1 MPGPLLNEVEPERKI
16 EKWLRTYAKKR
27 RAGAGDA
34 FKLHPA
40 TRRMLQDEVARRAPK
55 PAGSADAFSLWKW
68 LRPRWVLPLGFALI
82 LCLGVALF
90 WPAPPKPEAKF
101 QTAETQRN
109 LRQLDAAAQIA
120 AANNRDKRPAP
131 AGAPAKPPAFTPVL
145 ADNFSGLQS
154 TNPPAFSPEGKS
166 SRVAPPVEPVAI
178 ASRRGEFS
186 GPTQAGQPALAL
198 AGNAPNQNVNEAS
211 APITV
216 VAAPPVAE
224 PAEIA
229 GTINRT
235 PSLVPGAGAG
245 AVVPEQFAPGAA
257 AGELRA
263 VRAAAAPSP
272 ATFKS
277 ELAADALQA
286 GLNNSQQ
293 FVQVAAKKNAPVLQS
308 FELRQNG
315 DQLSV
320 VDRDGSIYHG
330 TLQPVEMTDLSR
342 SRLVEKPG
350 ASQLQQKDFGAVGNA
365 PSSAQNFIF
374 RVSGANRSLKQNVV
388 FAGNL
393 VEMTNVTANAAQTFG
408 GGGAAGGQSK
418 SASANV
424 VQQPLFSNSRIT
436 GMVTIDDTNRM
447 EITALPVNP

>member
-1 MPGPLLNEVEPERKI
+1 MEPERKI

-40 TRRMLQDEVARRAPK
+40 TRRMLQAEAARHAPK
-55 PAGSADAFSLWKW
+55 PAGSADVFSFWKW

-90 WPAPPKPEAKF
+90 WPATRKPEAKF
-101 QTAETQRN
+101 QSAEMQRN
-109 LRQLDAAAQIA
+109 LRQLDATAQIA
-120 AANNRDKRPAP
+120 AVNNRDKLPAP
-131 AGAPAKPPAFTPVL
+131 ANPPASTPVL

-154 TNPPAFSPEGKS
+154 TNPPAFSQEGKTG
-166 SRVAPPVEPVAI
+166 RVAPPVQSVATV
-178 ASRRGEFS
+178 SRHGEFS
-186 GPTQAGQPALAL
+186 GPAQAGQPTLAL
-198 AGNAPNQNVNEAS
+198 AGNAPSQNGNEAS

-224 PAEIA
+224 PAGMV
-229 GTINRT
+229 GTVNRT
-235 PSLVPGAGAG
+235 PSLAPGSGAGAS
-245 AVVPEQFAPGAA
+245 VPEQFAPGAT

-263 VRAAAAPSP
+263 VRAAAVQGT

-277 ELAADALQA
+277 ELLAGALQA
-286 GLNNSQQ
+286 GVKNSQQ
-293 FVQVAAKKNAPVLQS
+293 FVQVAARKIAPVLQS
-308 FELRQNG
+308 FELQQNG

-330 TLQPVEMTDLSR
+330 TLRPVEITDLSR
-342 SRLVEKPG
+342 LRPVEKPG
-350 ASQLQQKDFGAVGNA
+350 ASQLLQKDFDVAGNA
-365 PSSAQNFIF
+365 PPTAQNYFF

-393 VEMTNVTANAAQTFG
+393 VEMTNATANTGQTFG
-408 GGGAAGGQSK
+408 GGGGAGGQSK

-424 VQQPLFSNSRIT
+424 ASQPLFSNSRIT
-436 GMVTIDDTNRM
+436 GTVTIDDTNRM